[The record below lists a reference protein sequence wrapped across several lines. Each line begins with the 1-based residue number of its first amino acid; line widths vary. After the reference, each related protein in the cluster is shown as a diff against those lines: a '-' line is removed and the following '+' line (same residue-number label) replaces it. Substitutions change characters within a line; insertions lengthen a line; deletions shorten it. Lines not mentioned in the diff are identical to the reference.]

1 MLEKIKRL
9 GTDTAVYGIS
19 TILGRF
25 LTFLLTPLY
34 THALPA
40 EDLGIVATVY
50 AYIAFLNVVYGYG
63 MEGAYMKYVS
73 TLETGNRR
81 QVFTVPLLAVG
92 ITSLFFSTALMLWS
106 PSVARWIHVPDAL
119 AGIVAQGALI
129 LFLDALTL
137 IPFASLRMASQART
151 FAFIKVAGIFV
162 NVLCNILFLF
172 VFRAGVEGIFLS
184 NIISAVLVLILLV
197 PTILRGL
204 SFSWP
209 QGLLGALLKFG
220 LPSVPAGIAGMMIQ
234 VINRPILES
243 LSGKAAVGVFQANYR
258 LGIFMMLLVSMF
270 DFAWRPFFLQHANDP
285 EARPLF
291 ARILTYVVLTLTA
304 VLLSLS
310 LFLEPVVRWHIF
322 AGRSLIAAPYWVGL
336 DIVPVILLAYL
347 FLGVYNNLIAGIY
360 IEKKTARL
368 PVVTFVAAAVNVLAN
383 YLLIPPYGLLG
394 AAYATLASY
403 VVMAAMMYVMVRNIY
418 PVPYEWIRLAK
429 ITVAAVALY
438 ALARFVDAGPWTIAW
453 HTVLLLCFPV
463 LLYLLRFFVPG
474 ELRGMARL
482 LRSARPGSLD
492 AAPPSEGGA

>member
-63 MEGAYMKYVS
+63 MEGAYMKYAS
-73 TLETGNRR
+73 TREIGNRR
-81 QVFTVPLLAVG
+81 QVFTVPFLAVG
-92 ITSLFFSTALMLWS
+92 ITSLFFSALLILWS
-106 PSVARWIHVPDAL
+106 PSVADWIHVPDPL

-137 IPFASLRMASQART
+137 IPFVSLRMASQART
-151 FAFIKVAGIFV
+151 FAFIKVAGILV

-172 VFRAGVEGIFLS
+172 VFRAGVGGIFLS

-209 QGLLGALLKFG
+209 TGLLGALLRFG

-243 LSGKAAVGVFQANYR
+243 LTGKAAVGVFQANYR

-270 DFAWRPFFLQHANDP
+270 DFAWRPFFLQHAKDP
-285 EARPLF
+285 DARPLF
-291 ARILTYVVLTLTA
+291 ARIMTYVVLTLTA
-304 VLLSLS
+304 VFLSLG
-310 LFLEPVVRWHIF
+310 LFLEPLVRWQIF
-322 AGRSLIAAPYWVGL
+322 AGRSLIAPPYWTGL

-360 IEKKTARL
+360 IEKRTARL
-368 PVVTFVAAAVNVLAN
+368 PAVTFVAAAVNVVAN
-383 YLLIPPYGLLG
+383 YALIPPYGLMG

-403 VVMAAMMYVMVRNIY
+403 LVMAGMMYVMVRNVY

-429 ITVAAVALY
+429 ITGAGIVVY
-438 ALARFVDAGPWTIAW
+438 GLAKVVDAGQWTPGW
-453 HTVLLLCFPV
+453 RGFLLLCFPG
-463 LLYLLRFFVPG
+463 LLYVLRFFVPG
-474 ELRGMARL
+474 ELRGVTRL
-482 LRSARPGSLD
+482 LRTVRPAR
-492 AAPPSEGGA
+492 